1 MKRFRRHFLRTS
13 SGYTIAFQLGEM
25 HEMSFRSIIL
35 RTGLRFGFI
44 QTTGNA

>member
-13 SGYTIAFQLGEM
+13 SGYTLAFQLGEM
-25 HEMSFRSIIL
+25 HEVSFRSIIL

>member
-1 MKRFRRHFLRTS
+1 MKRFRRHFLHTS
-13 SGYTIAFQLGEM
+13 SGYTLAFQLGEM

-44 QTTGNA
+44 QPMGNA